1 MRERTPIP
9 LTNASASGV
18 MILEGEYL
26 ACARTGIEAIASVK
40 QRRFNII
47 LMDIHMPGMDGY
59 HAIAAIRDWE
69 RQNSNARTPIV
80 VISSDEIETQARS
93 AALAGCSGY
102 LRKPVAPHDPA
113 AVVTRIREMRA

>member
-1 MRERTPIP
+1 MRERTPIT
-9 LTNASASGV
+9 LTNASASRE
-18 MILEGEYL
+18 MMLEGEYL
-26 ACARTGIEAIASVK
+26 ARAYPYRSHR
-40 QRRFNII
+40 QRQTAEVHII

-69 RQNSNARTPIV
+69 RQDSNARTQMV